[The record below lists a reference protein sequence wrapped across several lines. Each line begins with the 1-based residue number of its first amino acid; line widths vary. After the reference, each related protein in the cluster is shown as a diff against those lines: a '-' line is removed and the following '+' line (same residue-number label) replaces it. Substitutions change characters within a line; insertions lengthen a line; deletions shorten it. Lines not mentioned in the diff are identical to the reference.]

1 MEHVADQSE
10 HVAALLD
17 EVVTLTRAD
26 VPISAPTIDRHAAEP
41 ERLTRER
48 AALRETLVR
57 FWARIGKTDA
67 Q

>member
-1 MEHVADQSE
+1 MI
-10 HVAALLD
+10 LD
-17 EVVTLTRAD
+17 RV
-26 VPISAPTIDRHAAEP
+26 
-41 ERLTRER
+41 ERWPQLKLAVRGCGARFER